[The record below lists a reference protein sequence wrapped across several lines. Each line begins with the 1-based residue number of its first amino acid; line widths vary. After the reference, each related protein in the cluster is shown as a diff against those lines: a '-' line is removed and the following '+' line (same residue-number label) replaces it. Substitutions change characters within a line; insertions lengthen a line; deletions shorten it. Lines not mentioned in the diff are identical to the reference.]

1 MTRLKKCFMFF
12 IMLLMTCVI
21 IFAGYRALA
30 VAGNYFIISDN
41 TIKTYPLENVDS
53 YVFYSQTDSELTLYP
68 WNYYDSAEPLS
79 SLELLYPDKA
89 LTDFMLVNSDYLY
102 NTIRYYFYKTVP
114 LSVKEEILTS
124 GSSLY
129 EIMDFQ
135 NIIGKLK
142 AKTLG
147 TTDYYFYDE
156 TINILGINYRL
167 SFSFGNYLYSFQCRQ
182 ELDADMY
189 SRDNMQ
195 LGNEYL
201 SNFIHYNEQ
210 ENLNLL
216 LLDIFTSENYLENY
230 ALTYI
235 DADNISFNLSDERI
249 EDSELY
255 SKNNSSIPYTD
266 DNTEKI
272 SYSSYQIVE
281 TKDELLLILA
291 DNNIVLH
298 FDPINRMFTGF
309 NLMG

>member
-1 MTRLKKCFMFF
+1 MTMLKKCFLFF
-12 IMLLMTCVI
+12 MMLLMTCII

-68 WNYYDSAEPLS
+68 WNYYDSAESLS
-79 SLELLYPDKA
+79 SLELYKDNA
-89 LTDFMLVNSDYLY
+89 YTDFMLVNLDYLY
-102 NTIRYYFYKTVP
+102 DTIRYYFYKTIPV
-114 LSVKEEILTS
+114 SVKDEILS
-124 GSSLY
+124 SDKSLY

-135 NIIGKLK
+135 NITEKLK
-142 AKTLG
+142 AKSIG
-147 TTDYYFYDE
+147 TMDYYFYDE
-156 TINILGINYRL
+156 TINIFGVNYRL

-189 SRDNMQ
+189 SRDNMH
-195 LGNEYL
+195 LGNQYL

-216 LLDIFTSENYLENY
+216 LLDISMFENYLENY
-230 ALTYI
+230 ALIYI
-235 DADNISFNLSDERI
+235 DADNISFNLSEKLI
-249 EDSELY
+249 KENELY
-255 SKNNSSIPYTD
+255 KDEDIKKT
-266 DNTEKI
+266 

-291 DNNIVLH
+291 DINIVLH